1 MPEIAAGSPP
11 PSCYHLFP
19 GPGIQEYQQLGPD
32 LVLPRA
38 RDARGRFAKCSSG
51 NPRRRPRGI
60 PNPKRRLP
68 DLGARPLSAQALSDL
83 PAPRTVDVPATESCR
98 AKGADHRIEFL
109 REPMLN
115 AIC

>member
-1 MPEIAAGSPP
+1 LPP
-11 PSCYHLFP
+11 VRRRRPVITCF
-19 GPGIQEYQQLGPD
+19 PD
-32 LVLPRA
+32 LESKNINNLVLISCCLARVTREGVSRRA
-38 RDARGRFAKCSSG
+38 APAIRGG
-51 NPRRRPRGI
+51 GPRGI